1 LCCYEGCG
9 KAPTSCNTAG
19 EYCSSADTCGN
30 CGGEWCGGT
39 STASFGAVVV

>member
-9 KAPTSCNTAG
+9 KAPTSCNPVG

-30 CGGEWCGGT
+30 CGGEWCGGA
-39 STASFGAVVV
+39 STVSFSAEVV